1 MKTIISIQTEFGEAE
16 FSGDSPEAADKAL
29 KAKLRQIRL
38 SIKKLS
44 FYRETEFGGELHIFY
59 GYMPTTFR
67 YEHLKAAAL

>member
-16 FSGDSPEAADKAL
+16 FSGETPKAADKAL
-29 KAKLRQIRL
+29 KSKLRQIGL
-38 SIKKLS
+38 SIKKLRY
-44 FYRETEFGGELHIFY
+44 YRETQIGNDLHIFY